1 MSSIVD
7 AQVTRHL
14 LSYKTPIT
22 TAKGTFA
29 ERPTIILS
37 IRDQDG
43 RIGLGE
49 ACPMTCFTHETIDE
63 TESAI
68 LNWLN
73 DEGQDSPPSIPTA
86 RAAIEGALF
95 DLRAKQ
101 ENVSLSQHLNPES
114 SLKIPVSVL
123 VNGETSKELVSN
135 AERIVRDG
143 FTSIKIKIGSQSPD
157 RDISLVKAVRAAV
170 GFDVS
175 IRLDANGAWTPEE
188 AISNLDRMSDL
199 SIEFVEEP
207 TSGIDNLKKVKSA
220 CDIPIA
226 ADETASDLK
235 AIAALIDKQ
244 SVDCIIL
251 KPSAI
256 GGIVPSSEVVHAS
269 RESGL
274 DVVVTSML
282 ESSIGINI
290 AAHFSSAFQV
300 TSPAPGLATSYL
312 LVDDLASP
320 LTLKDGH
327 IHLD

>member
-49 ACPMTCFTHETIDE
+49 ACPMTGFTHETIDE

-135 AERIVRDG
+135 AERILRDG

-256 GGIVPSSEVVHAS
+256 GGIVPSSEVVHAA

>member
-1 MSSIVD
+1 MTSIVD

-22 TAKGTFA
+22 TAKGTFT

-37 IRDQDG
+37 IRDEDG
-43 RIGLGE
+43 RIGFGE
-49 ACPMTCFTHETIDE
+49 ACPMTGFTRETVDE
-63 TESAI
+63 AESAI

-73 DEGQDSPPSIPTA
+73 DDDQDSPPSTPTA

-123 VNGETSKELVSN
+123 VNGETPEELVSN
-135 AERIVRDG
+135 AERIVSDG
-143 FTSIKIKIGSQSPD
+143 FTSIKIKIGTQSAD
-157 RDISLVKAVRAAV
+157 HDVSLVKAVRKAI

-175 IRLDANGAWTPEE
+175 VRLDANGAWTPEE
-188 AISNLDRMSDL
+188 AIVNLGRMSDL

-207 TSGIDNLKKVKSA
+207 TSGIENLKKVKSA

-226 ADETASDLK
+226 ADETASDLQ

-244 SVDCIIL
+244 SVDYIIL

-256 GGIVPSSEVVHAS
+256 GGIVPSSEVVHAA

-274 DVVVTSML
+274 DVVSL
-282 ESSIGINI
+282 
-290 AAHFSSAFQV
+290 
-300 TSPAPGLATSYL
+300 PYLKAPLG
-312 LVDDLASP
+312 
-320 LTLKDGH
+320 
-327 IHLD
+327 